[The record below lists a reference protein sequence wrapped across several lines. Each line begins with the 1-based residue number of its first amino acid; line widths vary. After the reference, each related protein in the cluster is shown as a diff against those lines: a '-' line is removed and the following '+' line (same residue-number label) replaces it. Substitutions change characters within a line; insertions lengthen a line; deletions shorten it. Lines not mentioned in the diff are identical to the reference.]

1 MKTKK
6 IAPLFIDPIPAPEDN
21 TRPNDWA
28 HQPETIKLHLG
39 ALKYLVGETFPAP
52 AAVGDGLVYVG
63 GGPYWPG
70 IVVGIRMLRSSGS
83 KLPVQIWHRGVAEP
97 VNEKQLEGLGPV
109 EIIDMEAHGKRTGA
123 RILRGWEAKLYA
135 LAHCG
140 FRRVLFLDADAYV
153 VDNPA
158 PLFEEL
164 EKAPFVFWSDM
175 PHNYTTLKFEQVWPE
190 GDNGVPAVQGGQ
202 LIIDRARAWKLIL
215 LAHWCCQHSDFYFS
229 HMFGDQD
236 TWRLVLAAL
245 KGEVG
250 SLCLGAAPWSYTAF
264 VCPAPDGRRMI
275 VHRCQGKL
283 FRIWDIPGGGNT
295 YNSPQYGL
303 PKEEEVFFHLSEVL
317 HQEERSAE
325 ETFSEIYR
333 KKLWGIGSGNGSQ
346 PAEAAPFVNL
356 INFLIR
362 WKGIK
367 SVVDLGCG
375 DGNVGRSIEV
385 ESYAGVD
392 CCSSLLSADSESY
405 SRVYFHL
412 DLIQDKDSLP
422 NGELAILKD
431 VLHHWPTQKIAD
443 WLEWAERCGKWRYL
457 ILVYDRAQVSPEADC
472 HLGGYRALNH
482 KMWPLNCFQLTPV
495 TEYLHKEITL
505 LELPLS

>member
-175 PHNYTTLKFEQVWPE
+175 PHNYTITE
-190 GDNGVPAVQGGQ
+190 
-202 LIIDRARAWKLIL
+202 I
-215 LAHWCCQHSDFYFS
+215 
-229 HMFGDQD
+229 
-236 TWRLVLAAL
+236 
-245 KGEVG
+245 
-250 SLCLGAAPWSYTAF
+250 
-264 VCPAPDGRRMI
+264 
-275 VHRCQGKL
+275 
-283 FRIWDIPGGGNT
+283 
-295 YNSPQYGL
+295 
-303 PKEEEVFFHLSEVL
+303 FH
-317 HQEERSAE
+317 
-325 ETFSEIYR
+325 
-333 KKLWGIGSGNGSQ
+333 
-346 PAEAAPFVNL
+346 
-356 INFLIR
+356 
-362 WKGIK
+362 
-367 SVVDLGCG
+367 
-375 DGNVGRSIEV
+375 
-385 ESYAGVD
+385 
-392 CCSSLLSADSESY
+392 
-405 SRVYFHL
+405 
-412 DLIQDKDSLP
+412 
-422 NGELAILKD
+422 
-431 VLHHWPTQKIAD
+431 
-443 WLEWAERCGKWRYL
+443 
-457 ILVYDRAQVSPEADC
+457 
-472 HLGGYRALNH
+472 
-482 KMWPLNCFQLTPV
+482 
-495 TEYLHKEITL
+495 
-505 LELPLS
+505 